1 MIRTQIQLTEKQ
13 SHILKKQAREEGVSV
28 AEVIR
33 RSINL
38 YIHTDTE
45 VDVEER
51 KRRALSVLGKYD
63 SGLMDLSEDHDKYL
77 AEIYGEVSE

>member
-13 SHILKKQAREEGVSV
+13 SHILKQRAIEEGVSV

-33 RSINL
+33 RSINV
-38 YIHTDTE
+38 YIHAETEIDT
-45 VDVEER
+45 EER

-63 SGLMDLSEDHDKYL
+63 SGLTDLSENHDKYL
-77 AEIYGEVSE
+77 AEVYGEVGE